1 MLSFPC
7 PTLDRVIPL
16 ATRNL
21 VIKESAKQ
29 QISSV
34 ITRDGSHGK
43 PAFLRCLQQQRDTP
57 MVIKQ
62 LFTLPPQPVIS
73 SPDCDPALQ
82 APFSR
87 SADGVSAV
95 VGDAPQDMA
104 GPKKALGR
112 TSNRRAE
119 VAGAWTWQ
127 LAQEHDAID
136 GCGRLR

>member
-1 MLSFPC
+1 
-7 PTLDRVIPL
+7 
-16 ATRNL
+16 
-21 VIKESAKQ
+21 
-29 QISSV
+29 
-34 ITRDGSHGK
+34 
-43 PAFLRCLQQQRDTP
+43 

-73 SPDCDPALQ
+73 SPDCDPAIQ

-136 GCGRLR
+136 GCGPPAVMTSTSMAWIQGRLRCDRVGHLRAPAETGVRAEPERGSGELRSCPAASADSPDAA